1 MSTQDYDTTDSA
13 RIAALQV
20 GFVSLLE
27 LLGQE
32 SNEIKLRVR
41 ECLRQTAE
49 MPENA
54 PFRNGFFE
62 LEHMIEQVSQTPE
75 APEANSSDA

>member
-27 LLGQE
+27 LLGQG
-32 SNEIKLRVR
+32 SDEIKFRVR

-54 PFRNGFFE
+54 PFRHGFFE
-62 LEHMIEQVSQTPE
+62 LEHMIEQVSQKPETPN
-75 APEANSSDA
+75 PVSSDT